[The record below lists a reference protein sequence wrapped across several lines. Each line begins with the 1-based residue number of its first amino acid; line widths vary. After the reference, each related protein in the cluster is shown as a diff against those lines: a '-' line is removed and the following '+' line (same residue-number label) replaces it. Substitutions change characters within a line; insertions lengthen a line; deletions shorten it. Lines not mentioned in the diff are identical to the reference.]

1 MKSALQQRVWKTIH
15 GHRMIA
21 AGPRVSVAMSG
32 GADSVALFLLLEE
45 LRDELGCVLSIAH
58 MNHQLRAEAEADEQF
73 VRELAAKAAVE
84 LFAHRVDVASQAE
97 RNHWNLE
104 DAGRRLRLH
113 FFAELVK
120 GGRADRI
127 AVAHTADDQAE
138 TVLAHLLRGSGIS
151 GLAGIHPVAG
161 CVIRPLL
168 AVRRAELRAYL
179 DGRAQPWREDATNR
193 DTSRLR
199 ARLRHELLPHLEAE
213 YQPALT
219 ERLCQLAE
227 IAHGEEAYWRALL
240 DEVWPR
246 TVKQEASGLLI
257 PGAALAPPRDCS
269 TAGTAQALA
278 RRIVRRLVR
287 EVSGT
292 GSGLSAE
299 HVERVLELARAGH
312 SGQKVELPSGIVVE
326 RTADSHLRFAL
337 RSGETNGRGSSYQ
350 YSVDWPLQPG
360 SAVEVAE
367 VGSRF
372 RLKLIDWPPASSD
385 TRQGPAPLDAGL
397 LAPPLVLRNWRPGD
411 AYRPVGYRRVH
422 KLKELF
428 YRARVPAAH
437 RLAWPVLES
446 AGRVVWTRSLPP
458 AVECAAGAATH
469 RGLVIAEER
478 I

>member
-1 MKSALQQRVWKTIH
+1 
-15 GHRMIA
+15 
-21 AGPRVSVAMSG
+21 
-32 GADSVALFLLLEE
+32 
-45 LRDELGCVLSIAH
+45 
-58 MNHQLRAEAEADEQF
+58 
-73 VRELAAKAAVE
+73 
-84 LFAHRVDVASQAE
+84 
-97 RNHWNLE
+97 
-104 DAGRRLRLH
+104 
-113 FFAELVK
+113 
-120 GGRADRI
+120 
-127 AVAHTADDQAE
+127 
-138 TVLAHLLRGSGIS
+138 
-151 GLAGIHPVAG
+151 
-161 CVIRPLL
+161 
-168 AVRRAELRAYL
+168 VRRAELRAYL
-179 DGRAQPWREDATNR
+179 HERAQPWREDASNR

-240 DEVWPR
+240 DEMLPR
-246 TVKQEASGLLI
+246 SVQRDANGVLI
-257 PGAALAPPRDCS
+257 PAAVLAPVRESPALGS
-269 TAGTAQALA
+269 SQALA
-278 RRIVRRLVR
+278 RRLVRRLVQ
-287 EVSGT
+287 EIPHAGA
-292 GSGLSAE
+292 GPSAE

-312 SGQKVELPSGIVVE
+312 SGQRIELPSGIVVE

-337 RSGETNGRGSSYQ
+337 HSAETNGRANSYQ
-350 YSVDWPLQPG
+350 YSVDWPLRPG
-360 SAVEVAE
+360 SMVEVAE

-428 YRARVPAAH
+428 SRARVPAAH

-458 AVECAAGAATH
+458 AVECAAGVATR

>member
-1 MKSALQQRVWKTIH
+1 MRLTLTERILKAVRQH
-15 GHRMIA
+15 GMIA
-21 AGPRVSVAMSG
+21 AGQRIGVAVSG
-32 GADSVALFLLLEE
+32 GADSVALFLLLQD
-45 LRDELGCVLSIAH
+45 LRAQLGCVLSIAH
-58 MNHQLRAEAEADEQF
+58 MNHQLRAEAEADQQF
-73 VRELAAKAAVE
+73 VRELAASAAVE
-84 LFAHRVDVASQAE
+84 LFARRVDVAAEAE

-104 DAGRRLRLH
+104 DAGRRLRLA
-113 FFAELVK
+113 FFDELVK
-120 GGRADRI
+120 SGRADRI

-161 CVIRPLL
+161 CVIRPLIG
-168 AVRRAELRAYL
+168 VRRAELRAYL
-179 DGRAQPWREDATNR
+179 DQRAQRWREDASNR

-240 DEVWPR
+240 DEMLPR
-246 TVKQEASGLLI
+246 LVRQDELGLLI
-257 PGAALAPPRDCS
+257 PAAALAPPHQNPVGEPSR
-269 TAGTAQALA
+269 ALA
-278 RRIVRRLVR
+278 RRLVRRLVQEIR
-287 EVSGT
+287 RT
-292 GSGLSAE
+292 GAALSAE
-299 HVERVLELARAGH
+299 HVGGVLELARTGH
-312 SGQKVELPSGIVVE
+312 SGQRIELPSGIVVE
-326 RTADSHLRFAL
+326 RTPDSHLRFAL
-337 RSGETNGRGSSYQ
+337 RAGETNERATSYQ

-360 SAVEVAE
+360 SVVEVAE

-458 AVECAAGAATH
+458 AVECAAGAATR